1 MSIEMVCFDW
11 GGVLLRHWR
20 SWEEGCRAAGLG
32 TRGASATAEWS
43 ARRKP
48 LAHAYQTGRV
58 SCDEF
63 FSKLHEAVE
72 GLYSIEELQ
81 RIHDAWLIDEYEGV
95 GEVVGRVAREGRVA
109 TGMLS
114 NTNASH
120 WRRQFPEKGKPAD
133 FPTPALL
140 THRHASHLLG
150 HAKPGVEIYEAFERA
165 TGFRGPSILFFD
177 DLQENIEAA
186 ARLGW
191 RGVLVDH
198 ERETA
203 PQIERALREHG
214 VLND

>member
-20 SWEEGCRAAGLG
+20 SWEEGCRAAGLEV
-32 TRGASATAEWS
+32 RGATATAEWS

-48 LAHAYQTGRV
+48 LAQAYQTGRV
-58 SCDEF
+58 TCDEF
-63 FSKLHEAVE
+63 FAKLREAVE
-72 GLYSIEELQ
+72 GLYSAEELR

-95 GEVVGRVAREGRVA
+95 GEIVGRLAREGRAA

-120 WRRQFPEKGKPAD
+120 WRRQFANGEKAAD

-150 HAKPGVEIYEAFERA
+150 RAKPGAEIYEAFEHA
-165 TGFRGPSILFFD
+165 TGFRGRSILFFD
-177 DLQENIEAA
+177 DLRENIEAA

-191 RGVLVDH
+191 RGVLIDH
-198 ERETA
+198 EGETA
-203 PQIERALREHG
+203 PQIGRALREHG
-214 VLND
+214 VLED